1 MRVVTQRSIMKKGMR
16 SVVGVLLGAG
26 AIAAMMGSATNAQSV
41 QNTPPRVV
49 PPASVTAGRTGGPA
63 AASEVPTDFRI
74 GIDDVLTVAVYQNK
88 DLTGDFTVRPDG
100 KITMFL
106 INDVQAAGL
115 TPDELRQSVVKALA
129 AGDFIHDPTV
139 TVQVKEIHSL
149 KVSIMGSGVAKT
161 GEYPLKP
168 HMTVLN
174 LITLAGGLTEYAKK
188 DKISIIRVVNGKQT
202 LFKFNYDDVQDQK
215 VKALAQNIE
224 LKAGDV
230 VIVP

>member
-1 MRVVTQRSIMKKGMR
+1 MR
-16 SVVGVLLGAG
+16 SKGSKQPVLGVTRRAGVIVVSLAVV
-26 AIAAMMGSATNAQSV
+26 ATAVSAQSS
-41 QNTPPRVV
+41 QTTPPRVV
-49 PPASVTAGRTGGPA
+49 PPVSAATGRSAGPA
-63 AASEVPTDFRI
+63 PSAPEVPADFKI
-74 GIDDVLTVAVYQNK
+74 GPEDVLTVAVYQNK
-88 DLTGDFTVRPDG
+88 DLSGDFTVRPDG

-106 INDVQAAGL
+106 LNDVQAAGL
-115 TPDELRQSVVKALA
+115 TPDELRTRVAKALA
-129 AGDFIHDPTV
+129 DGSFVSDPTV
-139 TVQVKEIHSL
+139 MVQVKEIHSL
-149 KVSIMGSGVAKT
+149 KVFIMGSGVAKT
-161 GEYPLKP
+161 GEYPLRP

-188 DKISIIRVVNGKQT
+188 DKISIVRVVNGKQA